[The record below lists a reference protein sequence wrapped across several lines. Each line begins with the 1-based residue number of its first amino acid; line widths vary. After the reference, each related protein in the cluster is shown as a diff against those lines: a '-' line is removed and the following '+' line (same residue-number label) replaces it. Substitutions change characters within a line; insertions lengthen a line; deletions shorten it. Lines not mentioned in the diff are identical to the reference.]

1 MAELLG
7 REYFAAKDREF
18 LKEAFSEIVD
28 EVTLTIVRKPP
39 SRIILLGGTGSGGA
53 GPDDDGGELVTV
65 VLKELA
71 TTSPK
76 LRIVEVDATAEP
88 ERAQALVGDILPAT
102 VLSSAN
108 AKGKL
113 VFYGIPAGH
122 EMAALI
128 STIVELGLVLDT
140 VPPEVGERIRALP
153 APVHLKVFV
162 TPTCP
167 HCPAMARAAFQLAMY
182 FPNVR
187 ADVIEI
193 QEFPELAQQ
202 YQVQG
207 VPKTVINEKGAIMGA
222 VPGGVLIEAIEA
234 TANGTFPEGK
244 QLVYEGDA
252 PDGGS
257 DGTPA

>member
-18 LKEAFSEIVD
+18 LKEAFSAIVD

-39 SRIILLGGTGSGGA
+39 SRIILLQGGGGGGA
-53 GPDDDGGELVTV
+53 DDDGGELVAA

-76 LRIVEVDATAEP
+76 IRVVEIDAAAEP
-88 ERAQALVGDILPAT
+88 ERAQALVGDLLPAT

-122 EMAALI
+122 EMAAMI

-140 VPPEVGERIRALP
+140 VPPEVGDRIRALP

-202 YQVQG
+202 YEVRG
-207 VPKTVINEKGAIMGA
+207 VPKTVINEEGAIMGT

-234 TANGTFPEGK
+234 TANGSFPEGK
-244 QLVYEGDA
+244 QLVYEGE
-252 PDGGS
+252 PDGGPE
-257 DGTPA
+257 GTPV